1 MTEPVLALILIVSFT
16 AIIAITRYVKTLE
29 GDFWDAARI
38 PVIAG
43 VASGLVIRLLDAS
56 TPRLH
61 AIAIGIILTIAAL
74 FVRLTGEE
82 SESSDG
88 MLLGALTGA
97 SASLALIIN
106 GDAELRAF
114 SECTLAGAVAG
125 FGITLAVFHV
135 ANKFRQIIL
144 DVVTAIAA
152 IATAFIP
159 SLLGRLGVA
168 ETNVAFATGAL
179 IPVLVM
185 AAAFQQWPDIRAEL
199 RHEASL
205 GFLDDEDVRPTA
217 NPLLRLGR
225 GGWTDAQAHREFV
238 RVANRIA
245 LRKRQQ
251 RHRPDEVARI
261 YQLEIIKLRMQLQE
275 MTRIDRLA
283 RSRRATLSRNGDEVH
298 SDTIAHD

>member
-1 MTEPVLALILIVSFT
+1 MTEPVLALILIVAFT
-16 AIIAITRYVKTLE
+16 AVIAVTRYIKTLE
-29 GDFWDAARI
+29 GDFWASARI

-43 VASGLVIRLLDAS
+43 VISGILIRLADAS
-56 TPRLH
+56 SPRLH
-61 AIAIGIILTIAAL
+61 AIAIGVILTVAAL
-74 FVRLTGEE
+74 YVRLTGDE
-82 SESSDG
+82 SEASDG
-88 MLLGALTGA
+88 MLLGALSGA
-97 SASLALIIN
+97 AASLPLIIN

-114 SECTLAGAVAG
+114 SECTLAGSVAG

-135 ANKFRQIIL
+135 ANTFRQIIL
-144 DVVTAIAA
+144 DIVTAAAAVAAAFVPDLSVRLGLAEAHVAYAIAA
-152 IATAFIP
+152 
-159 SLLGRLGVA
+159 
-168 ETNVAFATGAL
+168 L
-179 IPVLVM
+179 IPLLVM

-205 GFLDDEDVRPTA
+205 GFMDDADVRSTA

-251 RHRPDEVARI
+251 RHRPDETARI

-283 RSRRATLSRNGDEVH
+283 ASRRASLSRHGDEVH

>member
-1 MTEPVLALILIVSFT
+1 MTEPVLALILIVAFT
-16 AIIAITRYVKTLE
+16 AVIAVTRYIKTLE
-29 GDFWDAARI
+29 GDFWGAARI

-43 VASGLVIRLLDAS
+43 AVSGLLIRLVDTS

-61 AIAIGIILTIAAL
+61 AIAIGVVLTIAAL
-74 FVRLTGEE
+74 YVRLTGDE
-82 SESSDG
+82 SEPSDG
-88 MLLGALTGA
+88 MLLGGLTGA
-97 SASLALIIN
+97 AASLALIIN

-135 ANKFRQIIL
+135 ANKFRQIVL
-144 DVVTAIAA
+144 DIVTAVAA
-152 IATAFIP
+152 VAVAFVP
-159 SLLGRLGVA
+159 ALLVRAGVA
-168 ETNVAFATGAL
+168 ETQVAFATGGL

-205 GFLDDEDVRPTA
+205 GFMDDDDVRPTA

-251 RHRPDEVARI
+251 RHRAEETARI

-283 RSRRATLSRNGDEVH
+283 RARRASASRHGDEVH

>member
-1 MTEPVLALILIVSFT
+1 MTEPVLALILIISFT
-16 AIIAITRYVKTLE
+16 ALVAVTRYVKTLE
-29 GDFWDAARI
+29 GDFWGAARI
-38 PVIAG
+38 PMIAG
-43 VASGLVIRLLDAS
+43 VVSGILIRLIDAS

-61 AIAIGIILTIAAL
+61 AIAIGVVLMIAAL
-74 FVRLTGEE
+74 YVRLTGDE
-82 SESSDG
+82 SEPSDG
-88 MLLGALTGA
+88 MLLGGLTGA
-97 SASLALIIN
+97 GAALPLIVN

-144 DVVTAIAA
+144 DVVTAAAA
-152 IATAFIP
+152 IAMAFVP
-159 SLLGRLGVA
+159 TVLARFGAS
-168 ETNVAFATGAL
+168 ENHVAFGTAAL
-179 IPVLVM
+179 IPLLVT

-205 GFLDDEDVRPTA
+205 GFMDDEDVRPTA
-217 NPLLRLGR
+217 NPLLRLGH
-225 GGWTDAQAHREFV
+225 GGWTDGQAHREFV

-251 RHRPDEVARI
+251 RHRPDDTARI

-275 MTRIDRLA
+275 MTRIDRMA
-283 RSRRATLSRNGDEVH
+283 RSRRAGVSRNGDEVH